1 MFEHEDHDHARC
13 ESGAIERAKAT
24 CANRGVNFTAQRRR
38 VLEALLES
46 HVPASAYD
54 IIDRL
59 AGDGPRAAPITI
71 YRALDFLSEQGFVHR
86 IESRNAYVACCHVH
100 EAGEVVFLLCD
111 KCGAAGEVTSKQLAG
126 PIAAIAAE
134 AGFEPRRSV
143 LEIRGLCAR
152 CRAGAAR
159 AGA

>member
-1 MFEHEDHDHARC
+1 MFEHEDHDHTRC
-13 ESGAIERAKAT
+13 ASGAIERAEAI
-24 CANRGVNFTAQRRR
+24 CADRRVNFTAQRRR
-38 VLEALLES
+38 VLSALLES

-54 IIDRL
+54 IIDRV
-59 AGDGPRAAPITI
+59 AGDGPRPAPITI
-71 YRALDFLSEQGFVHR
+71 YRALDFLAEQGFVHR

-111 KCGAAGEVTSKQLAG
+111 KCGAAGEVTSQQLAG
-126 PIAAIAAE
+126 PIASIAAK

-152 CRAGAAR
+152 CRQAAD
-159 AGA
+159 AA

>member
-1 MFEHEDHDHARC
+1 MFEHQDHDHERC
-13 ESGAIERAKAT
+13 ETGALERAEAT
-24 CANRGVNFTAQRRR
+24 CKSRRVNFTAQRRR

-59 AGDGPRAAPITI
+59 AEDGPRPAPITV
-71 YRALDFLSEQGFVHR
+71 YRALDFLAEQGFVHR

-100 EAGEVVFLLCD
+100 EAGETVFLLCD
-111 KCGAAGEVTSKQLAG
+111 KCGAAGEATSQKLAG
-126 PIAAIAAE
+126 PIATIAAE
-134 AGFEPRRSV
+134 AGFEARRSV

-152 CRAGAAR
+152 CRAAA
-159 AGA
+159 

>member
-1 MFEHEDHDHARC
+1 MFEHEDHDHAHC
-13 ESGAIERAKAT
+13 ESDALQRAETA
-24 CANRGVNFTAQRRR
+24 CADRRVNFTAQRRR

-46 HVPASAYD
+46 HVPTSAYD

-59 AGDGPRAAPITI
+59 AADGPRPAPITV
-71 YRALDFLSEQGFVHR
+71 YRALDFLAEQGFVHR

-100 EAGEVVFLLCD
+100 EGGEVVFLLCD
-111 KCGAAGEVTSKQLAG
+111 KCGAADEVTSIQLAG
-126 PIAAIAAE
+126 PIAAIARE

-152 CRAGAAR
+152 CREMAGEA
-159 AGA
+159 

>member
-13 ESGAIERAKAT
+13 ESGALQRAEAT
-24 CANRGVNFTAQRRR
+24 CARRKVNFTAQRRR
-38 VLEALLES
+38 VLEKLLES

-59 AGDGPRAAPITI
+59 AEDGPRPAPITV
-71 YRALDFLSEQGFVHR
+71 YRALDFLAQQGFVHR
-86 IESRNAYVACCHVH
+86 IESRNAYVACCHDH
-100 EAGEVVFLLCD
+100 ETGEVVFLLCEN
-111 KCGAAGEVTSKQLAG
+111 CGAAGEATSADLAG
-126 PIAAIAAE
+126 PIATIAAQ

-152 CRAGAAR
+152 CQTQVGATA
-159 AGA
+159 